1 MSDRVGI
8 ELSLD
13 SVRAVAIDRWR
24 KTPRAAIELP
34 WTPVRPA
41 ETVAALRQA
50 LGPTSWIALSI
61 GLGFLHIK
69 QVKLPPAPVAER
81 RRMLALEPD
90 RFFPVQD
97 QALAVAIV
105 NDENLAFAIDADQL
119 ERWVSAFEEWA
130 PVEIVEPAPLSIARA
145 LGPGTTGTFGVAAG
159 PGEQSTIELQHGGVR
174 SARRM
179 FANGDRQAAALPSTT
194 AVAASHLAAY
204 GTILGMAEPLDAM
217 LLTDSQSARLRARR
231 LRRVGTAAVVC
242 ATAFVLAIWS
252 VDRSRQRRL
261 DRIRQEI
268 VALTPNAREAID
280 LRDRLAATE
289 REASAISQLAAQ
301 RPDPLPILAALSA
314 QLPAGATVLNIRS
327 NGTDWQIEGRAR
339 DAAAIVPLLDRDQ
352 RFDDV
357 RFLSASSRFREGDRT
372 YETFSIAFRVRS
384 AP

>member
-8 ELSLD
+8 EISLD

-24 KTPRAAIELP
+24 RAPRAATELP
-34 WTPVRPA
+34 WNPARPA

-50 LGPTSWIALSI
+50 LGPTSRIALSL
-61 GLGFLHIK
+61 GLGLLHIK
-69 QVKLPPAPVAER
+69 QAKLPPAPVAER
-81 RRMLALEPD
+81 RRILALEPD

-97 QALAVAIV
+97 QALAVSIV
-105 NDENLAFAIDADQL
+105 NDDNLAFAIDAEQL
-119 ERWVSAFEEWA
+119 ERWVSAFEDWA
-130 PVEIVEPAPLSIARA
+130 PVEMVEPAPVSIARA
-145 LGPGTTGTFGVAAG
+145 LGPGTSGTFAVAAG
-159 PGEQSTIELQHGGVR
+159 PDEQGMIELHHGRVR
-174 SARRM
+174 AARRM
-179 FANGDRQAAALPSTT
+179 FAGAESQAATLPSTT
-194 AVAASHLAAY
+194 GIPESQLAAY
-204 GTILGMAEPLDAM
+204 GATLGMAEPLDTM
-217 LLTDSQSARLRARR
+217 LLSDSQTARLRSRR
-231 LRRVGTAAVVC
+231 LRRVATAAVVC
-242 ATAFVLAIWS
+242 AIAFVLAIWS

-268 VALTPNAREAID
+268 AALTPNAREAID

-289 REASAISQLAAQ
+289 REASAITQLAAQ

-314 QLPAGATVLNIRS
+314 QLPPGATVLNIRS